1 MDRLTNKNTP
11 YYCMF
16 CKEHSYTNNHSLC
29 YEFKLFC
36 LREEQEK
43 LSTAFDII
51 ERMIDI
57 IETYHEDNM
66 VLDNPSYFADNAD
79 KSPIAE

>member
-16 CKEHSYTNNHSLC
+16 CNEHSYTNNHTLC
-29 YEFKLFC
+29 YEYKLFC
-36 LREEQEK
+36 LREVQEK
-43 LSTAFDII
+43 LSKAFDII

-57 IETYHEDNM
+57 VETYHEDNM
-66 VLDNPSYFADNAD
+66 VLDNPNYFLDNAD
-79 KSPIAE
+79 KSAE

>member
-16 CKEHSYTNNHSLC
+16 CKEHSYTNKHSLC

-36 LREEQEK
+36 LRQEQEK
-43 LSTAFDII
+43 LSNAFDTI
-51 ERMIDI
+51 ERLIDI

-66 VLDNPSYFADNAD
+66 LLDNPSYFAD
-79 KSPIAE
+79 KPIAE

>member
-1 MDRLTNKNTP
+1 MKEQTNKPP

-16 CKEHSYTNNHSLC
+16 CKEHSYTNNHTLC

-36 LREEQEK
+36 LREAQEK

-57 IETYHEDNM
+57 VETYHEDNM
-66 VLDNPSYFADNAD
+66 VLDNPSYFLDNAD
-79 KSPIAE
+79 KLIAE

>member
-16 CKEHSYTNNHSLC
+16 CKEHSYTNNHDLC

-36 LREEQEK
+36 LRQEQEK
-43 LSTAFDII
+43 LSNAFDII
-51 ERMIDI
+51 ERLIDI
-57 IETYHEDNM
+57 VETYHEDNM
-66 VLDNPSYFADNAD
+66 VLDNPSYFLDNAD
-79 KSPIAE
+79 KPPIAE

>member
-1 MDRLTNKNTP
+1 
-11 YYCMF
+11 MF
-16 CKEHSYTNNHSLC
+16 CNEHSYTNNHTLC

-36 LREEQEK
+36 LREAQEK

-57 IETYHEDNM
+57 VETYHEDNM
-66 VLDNPSYFADNAD
+66 VLDNPSYFLDNAD
-79 KSPIAE
+79 KSAE